1 MFSIPLNVYI
11 CRYLDLKQYMVYL
24 FLSKYR
30 NQLFYSYPVLELEL
44 FQLGTESVV
53 SVCRAVQ
60 KLEIVLS
67 NFYPGLFQMLPKFI

>member
-1 MFSIPLNVYI
+1 
-11 CRYLDLKQYMVYL
+11 MVCL

-30 NQLFYSYPVLELEL
+30 NLLFYSSPVSELEL
-44 FQLGTESVV
+44 FQPDTESVV

-67 NFYPGLFQMLPKFI
+67 NFYLGLFQMSPVSYHNIYTFLL

>member
-1 MFSIPLNVYI
+1 M
-11 CRYLDLKQYMVYL
+11 QHMAYL

-30 NQLFYSYPVLELEL
+30 NQLFYSYLVLELEL

-60 KLEIVLS
+60 TLEIVLS
-67 NFYPGLFQMLPKFI
+67 NFYPGLFQTLPVSYHNIYTFLL